1 MGLRRTIWLVVAVL
15 AALSVANAAMAAH
28 GPYYGYAGYGYGPWW
43 SYGFP
48 AKTVVNSTLP
58 YYSVFPPVY
67 YSYPVARPYGYSPYA
82 YPPGT
87 PTPSK
92 HVSAPVKVR
101 NVFAAGRKQAEAG
114 PKRIKNPFVASS
126 GLSGVDPGPL
136 EPPLA
141 APPSA
146 SGPLRSPQ
154 FP

>member
-1 MGLRRTIWLVVAVL
+1 MGLRRTIWLVLAVL
-15 AALSVANAAMAAH
+15 AGLSVANTAWAAN

-43 SYGFP
+43 CGFP
-48 AKTVVNSTLP
+48 LKTVVNSTLP

-67 YSYPVARPYGYSPYA
+67 YSYAVARPYGYSPYA

-92 HVSAPVKVR
+92 HVSAPMKVR
-101 NVFAAGRKQAEAG
+101 NVYAVGGKQAEAG
-114 PKRIKNPFVASS
+114 PKRINNPFVGSS
-126 GLSGVDPGPL
+126 GLSAADPGPL

-141 APPSA
+141 TPPSA
-146 SGPLRSPQ
+146 SGSLRSPQ

>member
-1 MGLRRTIWLVVAVL
+1 MGLRRTIWLVL
-15 AALSVANAAMAAH
+15 AALVALSIANTALAAN
-28 GPYYGYAGYGYGPWW
+28 GPYYGYAGYGYGAWW
-43 SYGFP
+43 YGFP
-48 AKTVVNSTLP
+48 LKTVVNSTLP

-101 NVFAAGRKQAEAG
+101 NVYAAGGKQSEAG
-114 PKRIKNPFVASS
+114 PKRIKNPFVGSS
-126 GLSGVDPGPL
+126 GFSAADPSPL
-136 EPPLA
+136 EPRLA

-146 SGPLRSPQ
+146 SGSLTSPQ